1 MSPGPVNQT
10 TTVFRRGLTAQ
21 AAYRCVCGEV
31 ISLSVDSGGACPNCG
46 RHFSGAV
53 IKEANSA
60 TIALG
65 ADGTM
70 APQLTATDSAPD
82 AYLGRSLSHY
92 KIVNKLGQGGMGAV
106 YLALDESLQRYVAV
120 KVIRSMG
127 RKPYEAE
134 ESQRLLQEAIAQ
146 ARVNHPHVVH
156 IYYVGRD
163 GDDPFFAMEL
173 VNGPSLDRQLKEGP
187 LPFPVVIELGLQIV
201 SALERSA
208 AFDIV
213 HGDIKPSNILL
224 PEPYVVK
231 LSDFGLARRMSRD
244 RGDSE
249 KVMGSPDYLSPE
261 AIDGAP
267 LDTRSDMYSLGV
279 TLFEMTFGRLP
290 YHHADSSVV
299 TRFNAHQTAP
309 ISFPQPWPQSVPE
322 SWRSVLERLMAKDP
336 GDRFESYAE
345 LVSVLFSLRWVRKAP
360 AGKFVRGVAWLV
372 DVVLGLILAGLVML
386 PFLLFMIAPYFGYD
400 GDAFA
405 QEINS
410 AENGEG
416 PSNAAR
422 VIIARQG
429 IGQFGVILG
438 CLSSIGAGALLQS
451 FWKSTPGKHLM
462 QLRILDAYGNTPRTL
477 TLLARFFVQM
487 APFSVMAATMVLQ
500 FLLPLPELFESL
512 LRGTAGLFLL
522 VDWSA
527 GFFSQDA
534 LTLHDRFFGTRV
546 VLDTSAPA
554 PQPNP

>member
-1 MSPGPVNQT
+1 LAAAPTNQT
-10 TTVFRRGLTAQ
+10 TTVFRRGEGGQ
-21 AAYRCVCGEV
+21 AGYRCVCGEV
-31 ISLSVDSGGACPNCG
+31 IALTANQGGVCPSCS

-53 IKEANSA
+53 LNEANSA

-65 ADGTM
+65 ADGSIT
-70 APQLTATDSAPD
+70 PQLRENNDAND
-82 AYLGRSLSHY
+82 AYLGRNLSHY
-92 KIVNKLGQGGMGAV
+92 KIVNKLGQGGMGTV

-120 KVIRSMG
+120 KVIRSVAN
-127 RKPYEAE
+127 RPYDAE
-134 ESQRLLQEAIAQ
+134 HAQRLLQEAVAQ

-187 LPFPVVIELGLQIV
+187 LPFPVVVELGLQIV

-267 LDTRSDMYSLGV
+267 LDIRSDMYSLGV

-309 ISFPQPWPQSVPE
+309 ISFPQPWPMAVPE
-322 SWRSVLERLMAKDP
+322 TWRAVLERLMAKDP
-336 GDRFESYAE
+336 SQRYTNYAE
-345 LVSVLFSLRWVRKAP
+345 VAAALFSLRWVRKSP
-360 AGKFVRGVAWLV
+360 AGKFVRGVAWFV
-372 DVVLGLILAGLVML
+372 DAVLGMLFTLIVFV
-386 PFLLFMIAPYFGYD
+386 PFLMYMMMP
-400 GDAFA
+400 
-405 QEINS
+405 
-410 AENGEG
+410 
-416 PSNAAR
+416 
-422 VIIARQG
+422 
-429 IGQFGVILG
+429 ILG
-438 CLSSIGAGALLQS
+438 YRVPGLTESTTEIEAGRVMAFRMLIAQWGITLGVFMALSCGALLQC
-451 FWKSTPGKHLM
+451 FWKNTPGKHLM

-477 TLLARFFVQM
+477 NLLLRFFFQMGPFTLLAAVNLVSM
-487 APFSVMAATMVLQ
+487 
-500 FLLPLPELFESL
+500 PELFEL
-512 LRGTAGLFLL
+512 LLLATSWLFLL
-522 VDWSA
+522 VDCGAS
-527 GFFSQDA
+527 FFSPDA

-546 VLDTSAPA
+546 VLDTSSPA
-554 PQPNP
+554 LTPKR

>member
-1 MSPGPVNQT
+1 MTPPPVNQT

-31 ISLSVDSGGACPNCG
+31 IALSADQGGGCPTCG

-53 IKEANSA
+53 LNEANSA

-65 ADGTM
+65 VDGAL
-70 APQLTATDSAPD
+70 APQLKVGNDEQDP
-82 AYLGRSLSHY
+82 YLGRSLSHY
-92 KIVNKLGQGGMGAV
+92 KIVNRLGQGGMGAV

-120 KVIRSMG
+120 KVIRSAG

-187 LPFPVVIELGLQIV
+187 LPFPVVVELGLQIV

-309 ISFPQPWPQSVPE
+309 ISFPQPWPQAVPE
-322 SWRSVLERLMAKDP
+322 AWRGVLERLMAKEP
-336 GDRFESYAE
+336 IDRFDNYAE

-372 DVVLGLILAGLVML
+372 DVVLGVILAGIILL
-386 PFLLFMIAPYFGYD
+386 PFLLFMVSAYLP
-400 GDAFA
+400 DAL
-405 QEINS
+405 
-410 AENGEG
+410 AEEMGAAEG
-416 PSNAAR
+416 PGPSAAQR
-422 VIIARQG
+422 ITMERQWVGALGIILA
-429 IGQFGVILG
+429 
-438 CLSSIGAGALLQS
+438 CLSSLGLGALLQCA
-451 FWKSTPGKHLM
+451 WKNTPGKHLM
-462 QLRILDAYGNTPRTL
+462 QLRILDAYGNTPRSL
-477 TLLARFFVQM
+477 TLLARFFLQM
-487 APFSVMAATMVLQ
+487 APFTVLTATTM
-500 FLLPLPELFESL
+500 LPLPWAVDRWLIF
-512 LRGTAGLFLL
+512 TAVFFLI
-522 VDWSA
+522 VDCLA
-527 GFFSQDA
+527 AFFSADA

-554 PQPNP
+554 PQPKP

>member
-1 MSPGPVNQT
+1 MTPVPAHQT

-31 ISLSVDSGGACPNCG
+31 IALSADQGGACPNCG
-46 RHFSGAV
+46 RHFSGA
-53 IKEANSA
+53 ILNEANSA

-65 ADGTM
+65 ADGAM
-70 APQLTATDSAPD
+70 APQLSSSSDAPD
-82 AYLGRSLSHY
+82 PYLGRSLSHY
-92 KIVNKLGQGGMGAV
+92 RIVNRLGQGGMGAV

-127 RKPYEAE
+127 RQPNEAE
-134 ESQRLLQEAIAQ
+134 HSQRLLQEAVAQ

-173 VNGPSLDRQLKEGP
+173 VNGPSLDRQLREGP
-187 LPFPVVIELGLQIV
+187 LPFPVVVELGLQIV

-267 LDTRSDMYSLGV
+267 LDIRSDMYSLGV

-309 ISFPQPWPQSVPE
+309 IVFPQPWPQAVPE
-322 SWRSVLERLMAKDP
+322 TWRGVLERLMAKAP
-336 GDRFESYAE
+336 IDRFDSYAE

-372 DVVLGLILAGLVML
+372 DVVLGLIFAGLITV
-386 PFLLFMIAPYFGYD
+386 PFFLYMIAPVFGYAPETFVAEV
-400 GDAFA
+400 DAA
-405 QEINS
+405 ES
-410 AENGEG
+410 AG
-416 PSNAAR
+416 PSAAAR
-422 VIIARQG
+422 SIMARQWVG
-429 IGQFGVILG
+429 SLGVALG
-438 CLSSIGAGALLQS
+438 CLTSLGLGALLQCA
-451 FWKSTPGKHLM
+451 WKNTPGKHLM
-462 QLRILDAYGNTPRTL
+462 QLRILDAYGNTPRSL
-477 TLLARFFVQM
+477 ALLSRFFVQM
-487 APFSVMAATMVLQ
+487 APFSVIAVTMVLNLA
-500 FLLPLPELFESL
+500 FPLPELIEI
-512 LRGTAGLFLL
+512 GTRAAAGLFLI
-522 VDWSA
+522 VDWMA
-527 GFFSQDA
+527 GFFSPDA

-546 VLDTSAPA
+546 VLDTATPG
-554 PQPNP
+554 PQAKG